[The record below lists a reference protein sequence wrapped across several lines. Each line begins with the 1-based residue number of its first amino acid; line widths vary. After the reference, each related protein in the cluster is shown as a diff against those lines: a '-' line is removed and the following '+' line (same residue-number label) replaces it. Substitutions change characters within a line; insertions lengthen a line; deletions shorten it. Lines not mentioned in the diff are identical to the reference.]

1 MCNVFSNTVFSL
13 RFSRGITPYQNYW
26 KTFNNLIFTTYL
38 TFEFLSEKNQ
48 RKLPFWPRVQNWIWR
63 VNVFSNTVF
72 SLWFSQRYHALSKL
86 LKNLNNLIF
95 TTYWTFEFLPGKNQK
110 IAILA
115 TGAKLNLMC
124 NFFSNT
130 VFSLRF
136 SRGIT
141 PYQNYWKPSIIWFLR
156 LTELLSFYLE
166 KTKKLPIWPRVQNW
180 IWCAIFFQI
189 LFFLKI

>member
-1 MCNVFSNTVFSL
+1 MSNVFSNTLFSL
-13 RFSRGITPYQNYW
+13 GFSQGYHALS
-26 KTFNNLIFTTYL
+26 KLLKSLNNLIFTTYL
-38 TFEFLSEKNQ
+38 TFEFLSEKKTQ
-48 RKLPFWPRVQNWIWR
+48 KLPFWPRVQNWIWR

-95 TTYWTFEFLPGKNQK
+95 TTYWTFEFLPAKKAK

-115 TGAKLNLMC
+115 AGAKLNLMC

-141 PYQNYWKPSIIWFLR
+141 PYQKSLKTLNNLIFTTYLTFEFL
-156 LTELLSFYLE
+156 SA
-166 KTKKLPIWPRVQNW
+166 KKAKKLPFWPRVQNW
-180 IWCAIFFQI
+180 IWCPIFYQR
-189 LFFLKI
+189 LFFH

>member
-1 MCNVFSNTVFSL
+1 M
-13 RFSRGITPYQNYW
+13 
-26 KTFNNLIFTTYL
+26 
-38 TFEFLSEKNQ
+38 
-48 RKLPFWPRVQNWIWR
+48 
-63 VNVFSNTVF
+63 
-72 SLWFSQRYHALSKL
+72 
-86 LKNLNNLIF
+86 IF

-156 LTELLSFYLE
+156 RTELLSFYLPKRQKIAILAAGAKLNLMCNVFSNTVFSLRFSRGITPYQNHWKPSIIWLLTTYWTFE
-166 KTKKLPIWPRVQNW
+166 FLSAKKSQKLPFWPRVQNW
-180 IWCAIFFQI
+180 IWCPMFFQI
-189 LFFLKI
+189 LFFH